1 MGSQA
6 AAQAQADAKSK
17 ALAKKEEEAKAKK
30 KKKGGFFGKKKD
42 EDEPDNPEEII
53 DADLYHSPRP
63 AFYAH
68 TKPTRRNQIPR
79 DVAVPYFRFRKER
92 FYDWPPDPT
101 VSRATP
107 LLVSFDRDEYTEA
120 SMHGGRQDGM
130 RRRRRHHD
138 DEIEEEYEEEYEE

>member
-1 MGSQA
+1 M
-6 AAQAQADAKSK
+6 
-17 ALAKKEEEAKAKK
+17 
-30 KKKGGFFGKKKD
+30 
-42 EDEPDNPEEII
+42 
-53 DADLYHSPRP
+53 YHSPRP

-68 TKPTRRNQIPR
+68 TKPTRRTQVPR

-107 LLVSFDRDEYTEA
+107 LIAAHGSRDELGDG
-120 SMHGGRQDGM
+120 SVHGRSD

-138 DEIEEEYEEEYEE
+138 DDEEDDPFA